1 MLTSVHISLAKGSH
15 MPSSNF
21 TWIGKYSLAMSLR
34 RAENRSVY
42 ALAPFTTR
50 DLNKLMESLELEI
63 MGSNVTT
70 PSEGPVLLHGCTL
83 GNRCWIIYC
92 YVAVAGGEHLGMVQS
107 ETLTSVKS
115 PQAGTHLCLHK

>member
-1 MLTSVHISLAKGSH
+1 MLTSVRISLAKGSH

-70 PSEGPVLLHGCTL
+70 PSEGPILLHGCTL
-83 GNRCWIIYC
+83 GDRCWIIYC